1 MLSTMYNRCISGLT
15 TFQVLAVHIVATGI
29 TVARQCCEE
38 GIRSSKLASVQ
49 VFKGLL
55 PEEVIFVNSHPC

>member
-15 TFQVLAVHIVATGI
+15 TFQALAVHIVATGI

-55 PEEVIFVNSHPC
+55 KK